1 MNHAVC
7 RQISICF
14 WILLSALP
22 SEWNR
27 HRRLSDI
34 FVHLFVQFL
43 PCCKHSCWRCVA
55 LTNTRPGLSNIC
67 EERFPTN
74 AMYDISAN
82 VDRQEA
88 DRYSSFI
95 VAILLSVR
103 DSFENSTRIL
113 SDFVQRRLDNHDT
126 VKFEVIVRVSNRSA
140 DNSANSMNFTRVL
153 FERQTVI

>member
-1 MNHAVC
+1 
-7 RQISICF
+7 
-14 WILLSALP
+14 
-22 SEWNR
+22 
-27 HRRLSDI
+27 
-34 FVHLFVQFL
+34 
-43 PCCKHSCWRCVA
+43 
-55 LTNTRPGLSNIC
+55 
-67 EERFPTN
+67 
-74 AMYDISAN
+74 MYDISAN